1 MQVNIETSGVLNPT
15 GFLEGIAIITRN
27 SYQPG
32 IFYSCTNKKTME
44 RKIGMN
50 FEELSTKFN
59 KLATDKKLGNGIY
72 LKTIMLFYVYC
83 KLPEDKRTV
92 MIATDEMARTFGTK
106 RPNSAS
112 MSRNNSALFELG
124 LINLRNSSEDGR
136 EKTVTLTMQGEKFK
150 QLFR

>member
-1 MQVNIETSGVLNPT
+1 MQVNIETSGVLKPL
-15 GFLEGIAIITRN
+15 GSLEDRAIIIRT

-32 IFYSCTNKKTME
+32 NIYSCTNKKQRE

-50 FEELSTKFN
+50 FEELSAKFN
-59 KLATDKKLGNGIY
+59 KLATDKKFGNGIY

-83 KLPEDKRTV
+83 KLPQDKRTV
-92 MIATDEMARTFGTK
+92 VNATEEMYRVFGMK

-112 MSRNNSALFELG
+112 MSRNNSVLFELG

-136 EKTVTLTMQGEKFK
+136 EKYVTLTMLGEKYK
-150 QLFR
+150 QLF